1 MNSSR
6 GQTKPSTRPKPK
18 GRIKLKC
25 TRVTERDAADSLRSW
40 LIQYMAPMKE
50 QALVAQKILGCFF
63 KELAPG
69 EY

>member
-1 MNSSR
+1 
-6 GQTKPSTRPKPK
+6 
-18 GRIKLKC
+18 LKC